1 MIILAK
7 TKPSDFII
15 VWTSW
20 DPIDKIKQLKEKT
33 MEFKVGDNILV
44 TKDLVSVFCPV
55 YPLSGKIV
63 AAFDWNGTTAYHIT
77 LGKLDRKHFVYAY
90 QLELVKEES
99 SPKFKIGD
107 KIKVVKATHCFHERI
122 GQLGTIVDVSVS
134 ILATPY
140 LIKLDNAQLWF
151 CEEDIEKLEE
161 PELKPGD
168 YVEILSDAM
177 DRSKSIVAGGIK
189 SAIGKIGKIAEICNG
204 YFKISKLPK
213 ECYAYLGQETWAY
226 TSDQLKKV
234 DKPKEEWQPKFKV
247 GDWVTICSCYPRA
260 NQLALITEIKSDQ
273 YVLKSTY
280 SIHTIDRMA
289 EHTLTYW
296 QPMQELK
303 DQNESQA
310 KNIRIHL
317 ATVQGLESN
326 AIRLRT
332 IIDAKNE
339 MLYKERAANEALKRE
354 IKEVEESALSPYI
367 ARLEKRVHDLTLENL
382 TNKEET
388 ESLQK
393 SHLAY
398 VKLMKIVTDEL
409 ASQIKK

>member
-1 MIILAK
+1 
-7 TKPSDFII
+7 
-15 VWTSW
+15 
-20 DPIDKIKQLKEKT
+20 
-33 MEFKVGDNILV
+33 
-44 TKDLVSVFCPV
+44 
-55 YPLSGKIV
+55 
-63 AAFDWNGTTAYHIT
+63 
-77 LGKLDRKHFVYAY
+77 
-90 QLELVKEES
+90 
-99 SPKFKIGD
+99 
-107 KIKVVKATHCFHERI
+107 
-122 GQLGTIVDVSVS
+122 
-134 ILATPY
+134 
-140 LIKLDNAQLWF
+140 
-151 CEEDIEKLEE
+151 
-161 PELKPGD
+161 
-168 YVEILSDAM
+168 
-177 DRSKSIVAGGIK
+177 
-189 SAIGKIGKIAEICNG
+189 
-204 YFKISKLPK
+204 
-213 ECYAYLGQETWAY
+213 
-226 TSDQLKKV
+226 
-234 DKPKEEWQPKFKV
+234 
-247 GDWVTICSCYPRA
+247 
-260 NQLALITEIKSDQ
+260 LALITEIKSDQ